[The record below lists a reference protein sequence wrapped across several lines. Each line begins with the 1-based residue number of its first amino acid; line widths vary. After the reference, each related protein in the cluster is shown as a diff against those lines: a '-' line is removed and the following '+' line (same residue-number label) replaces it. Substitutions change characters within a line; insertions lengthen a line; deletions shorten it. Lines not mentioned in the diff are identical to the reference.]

1 MSAAN
6 TRSSA
11 PIFVVGYMHSGTT
24 LLHNMLAAHADV
36 FSAPDETRF
45 FGYLPLIRTLYP
57 DLADDSVLSDLIAM
71 LVELLTTGDP
81 AKLRTAP
88 PRYRP
93 ISLPL
98 TDAELTELLAQA
110 STNRDYGTIV
120 RIVFDA
126 LAQRAGKRRWIE
138 KTPQHVFLIDE
149 ILQAVPD
156 ALFIEIKRDPRDILA
171 SKKKRKQAMRSAQNL
186 TPEERRIRLLERVYD
201 PFWEALEWRLALR
214 AGQQATHDHPERV
227 YALRYEDLVHD
238 PENAMRQVCD
248 FVGLTFVPDML
259 QVRWWNTAEGNRQD
273 RQGIVADAIGRWKR
287 SLGPGE
293 LALCQMVIGP
303 HLTQAGYAAAPT
315 SWRGRL
321 TVPWLVIRAGFGLID
336 RLIRRWRLGG
346 FGFLLNTLKNY
357 AKELRKL
364 IRSR

>member
-1 MSAAN
+1 MAADQQQHN
-6 TRSSA
+6 I

-24 LLHNMLAAHADV
+24 LLHNILAAHADV
-36 FSAPDETRF
+36 FSAPDETRY

-57 DLADDSVLSDLIAM
+57 DLSNDGVLADLIAM
-71 LVELLTTGDP
+71 LVELITTGDP

-88 PRYRP
+88 QRYRP
-93 ISLPL
+93 VSLTL
-98 TDAELTELLAQA
+98 TDAELAGILSKAQ
-110 STNRDYGTIV
+110 TYRDHGATF

-126 LAQRAGKRRWIE
+126 LTQRNGKQRWIE

-149 ILQAVPD
+149 ILQAVPE
-156 ALFIEIKRDPRDILA
+156 ALFVEIKRDPRDILA
-171 SKKKRKQAMRSAQNL
+171 SKKKRKQTTRSADGL
-186 TPEERRIRLLERVYD
+186 TPEERRVRSLERVYD
-201 PFWEALEWRLALR
+201 PFWEALEWRFALR
-214 AGQQATHDHPERV
+214 AGQQATQHYPDRV
-227 YALRYEDLVHD
+227 YSVRYENLVHD
-238 PENAMRQVCD
+238 PDTVMQQLCD
-248 FVGLTFVPDML
+248 FVGLEFTLEML

-273 RQGIVADAIGRWKR
+273 RQGIVSDAIGRWKR

-293 LALCQMVIGP
+293 LALCQRIAGDQ
-303 HLTQAGYAAAPT
+303 LTQAGYAAAPT
-315 SWRGRL
+315 SWKGHL
-321 TVPWLVIRAGFGLID
+321 TVPWLIVRAGFGLLD